1 MLTHSKRYLLIY
13 GVIVGG
19 MVYVFSS
26 LPTAFLP
33 DEDQG
38 ILFNQVSLPAGS
50 TTQQTLEVV
59 KKVENHFLN
68 DQSEAVNG
76 IFTVTGFS
84 FAGSGQNSAI
94 AFVNLKHWDE
104 RQRDELSVQGVAGKA
119 MGYFSTI
126 KEAFVFAFPPPAI
139 VELGTANGFN
149 IFLQDRVGLG
159 HDALLAA
166 RNQLLGLA
174 SQSPILAGVR
184 PNGQE
189 DMPELQLDTDLAKAE
204 ALGVSQNDINS
215 TLSTAWGSSYVNDF
229 IDRGR
234 VKKVYMQGD
243 AQSRM
248 VPEDLNKWYVR
259 NDNGDMVP
267 FSAFASAYW
276 TYGSP
281 RLERYNGFSAME
293 IQGSAAPGYSTGQA
307 MDEME
312 RLVKQLPNGISSEW
326 TGISFQERSSS
337 GQAPLLYGL
346 SLLFVF
352 LCLAALYESWSVP
365 FAVMMIVPLGIFGAI
380 MAALGGGLSN
390 DIYLQVGLLTT
401 IGLASKNAILI
412 VEFAIHKMEEG
423 LGLVDAAIAAVR
435 LRLRPILMTS
445 MAFICGVLPL
455 AIASSAGSGAQNAL
469 GISII
474 GGTLAS
480 SILVVVFVPLFFV
493 LVRRVFP
500 GKAKETTKES
510 AE

>member
-1 MLTHSKRYLLIY
+1 MPVQVK
-13 GVIVGG
+13 
-19 MVYVFSS
+19 
-26 LPTAFLP
+26 TA
-33 DEDQG
+33 
-38 ILFNQVSLPAGS
+38 
-50 TTQQTLEVV
+50 
-59 KKVENHFLN
+59 
-68 DQSEAVNG
+68 
-76 IFTVTGFS
+76 
-84 FAGSGQNSAI
+84 AI
-94 AFVNLKHWDE
+94 GFVNLKHWDE
-104 RQRDELSVQGVAGKA
+104 RQRDDLSVQGVAGKA

-189 DMPELQLDTDLAKAE
+189 DMPELQLDTDFAKAE
-204 ALGVSQNDINS
+204 ALGVSQGDINS
-215 TLSTAWGSSYVNDF
+215 TLATAWGSSYVNDF

-234 VKKVYMQGD
+234 VKKVYLQGD

-259 NDNGDMVP
+259 NNNGDMVP

-352 LCLAALYESWSVP
+352 LCLAAL
-365 FAVMMIVPLGIFGAI
+365 I
-380 MAALGGGLSN
+380 
-390 DIYLQVGLLTT
+390 
-401 IGLASKNAILI
+401 
-412 VEFAIHKMEEG
+412 
-423 LGLVDAAIAAVR
+423 
-435 LRLRPILMTS
+435 
-445 MAFICGVLPL
+445 
-455 AIASSAGSGAQNAL
+455 
-469 GISII
+469 
-474 GGTLAS
+474 
-480 SILVVVFVPLFFV
+480 
-493 LVRRVFP
+493 
-500 GKAKETTKES
+500 
-510 AE
+510 